1 MRKKQVVA
9 GQGWEFDGKTIT
21 VRIPM
26 ALYGTCSVKSFLSY
40 CSSFRQREPLEATR
54 GGAGLRR
61 APCGALRP
69 CIRWVR
75 AEPEP

>member
-1 MRKKQVVA
+1 MKTKCKVS
-9 GQGWEFDGKTIT
+9 GQNWKFDGSTIT
-21 VRIPM
+21 VSLPM

-40 CSSFRQREPLEATR
+40 CSSFRRREPLEATR

-75 AEPEP
+75 VEPKP